1 MKGFLSLGSNLGD
14 RAAYLAAALDA
25 LNENGVTI
33 QRTSSI
39 YETSPVEVEETQA
52 DFLNM
57 VAEIE
62 WNGDPLALLAICQ
75 RIEHDLGR
83 DRPYY
88 HAPRTI
94 DIDILMLGGA
104 RMDSPQL
111 RLPHP
116 RMEERAFVLVPL
128 AELEPELELPSG
140 RKMAEL
146 KVGGPDDENL
156 SLWKKS

>member
-14 RAAYLAAALDA
+14 RAAYLAAAMKA
-25 LNENGVTI
+25 LAEKGATI
-33 QRTSSI
+33 LKTSSI
-39 YETSPVEVEETQA
+39 YETSPVEVDEPQA

-57 VAEIE
+57 VAKIE

-75 RIEHDLGR
+75 QIEHDLGR

-94 DIDILMLGGA
+94 DIDILILGET

-116 RMEERAFVLVPL
+116 RMEDRAFVLVPL
-128 AELEPELELPSG
+128 AELEPELKLPSG
-140 RKMAEL
+140 RNIAEL
-146 KVGGPDDENL
+146 KVGGPDDDNL
-156 SLWKKS
+156 SLWKK

>member
-1 MKGFLSLGSNLGD
+1 MKGFLSLGSNQGD
-14 RAAYLAAALDA
+14 RAAYLAAALNSLDSLGA
-25 LNENGVTI
+25 KIL
-33 QRTSSI
+33 RTSSI
-39 YETSPVEVEETQA
+39 YETKPVEVAEPQA
-52 DFLNM
+52 NFLNM

-83 DRPYY
+83 NRPYH

-94 DIDILMLGGA
+94 DIDILILGAA
-104 RMDSPQL
+104 RMDSKEL

-128 AELEPELELPSG
+128 AELEPELRLPSG
-140 RKMAEL
+140 RPIAEL
-146 KVGGPDDENL
+146 KVDATDDENL
-156 SLWKKS
+156 SLWKE